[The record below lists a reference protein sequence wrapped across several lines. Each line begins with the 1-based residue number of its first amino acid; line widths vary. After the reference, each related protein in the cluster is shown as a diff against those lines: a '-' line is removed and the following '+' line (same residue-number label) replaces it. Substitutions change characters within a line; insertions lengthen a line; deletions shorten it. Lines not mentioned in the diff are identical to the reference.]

1 MTTQI
6 TRRRMLESL
15 KEAASW
21 PGADRNTIVTLTI
34 ALIAAR
40 ADAEAAG
47 YFGQLADTRP
57 QDATALAA
65 AGFFQA
71 RAGRDVGGA
80 LGLLDR
86 AATMDLGLPQ
96 YFRGLTLAALLDGSD
111 RGRAEQAVA
120 DLEFV
125 VAVRDEFPPGL
136 LRAAFDA
143 LARAYRLLGRD
154 DDAAA
159 AQRNSGLSPDDADP
173 RLIFTS
179 FSVNPRDGMRMA
191 PPQILR
197 PAPDVWVA
205 MSYDFGDFAFVRT
218 GAGMVAI
225 DGGTG
230 ADRVRAALADI
241 RLPGDEPITHVIV
254 THAHFDHVGG
264 VPALL
269 GPGTQVIA
277 SAGFPAEQRRQRR
290 WVLPFRNF
298 TGSSAGP
305 IKELQA
311 DVLASETTSVFVGG
325 VEFRLIPT
333 AGGETPDALMVYLP
347 ASGLLF
353 TGDVMM
359 PYLGAPF
366 SAEGSPEGLLGT
378 LRAISEL
385 APRRLIHGHTPL
397 TINFTIEALAG
408 LEPAL
413 TDLHEFVLTRIGENM
428 TLPSILDLGHLP
440 RGLRDQ
446 PAAVVPYLITR
457 DHFTERLYHQR
468 TGYWQP
474 DAQGLEPRSPQELAY
489 ALDLLAGRDAA
500 VFARAAAT
508 LADQGDLALALE
520 IITPGL
526 LRHPEDPKLAELRR
540 AVLARLMEQ
549 YQLSDPFRFLIYA
562 ELAGA
567 ELDPVS

>member
-40 ADAEAAG
+40 SDAEAAG
-47 YFGQLADTRP
+47 YFSQLADARP
-57 QDATALAA
+57 QDATALTA

-80 LGLLDR
+80 VSLLDK

-111 RGRAEQAVA
+111 IGRAEQAVA

-125 VAVRDEFPPGL
+125 VAVRDQFPPGL
-136 LRAAFDA
+136 LRAAFHA

-159 AQRNSGLSPDDADP
+159 AQRSSGLDPADDDP

-191 PPQILR
+191 PRQILR

-218 GAGMVAI
+218 GAGIVAI
-225 DGGTG
+225 DGGTS
-230 ADRVRAALADI
+230 ANRVQTALADLG
-241 RLPGDEPITHVIV
+241 LPGDERITHVIV
-254 THAHFDHVGG
+254 THAHFDHAGG

-269 GPGTQVIA
+269 GPHTKVIT
-277 SAGFPAEQRRQRR
+277 SARFPAERERQRR
-290 WVLPFRNF
+290 WVVPFRNF
-298 TGSSAGP
+298 TGSQAGP
-305 IKELQA
+305 MKEFEP
-311 DVLASETTSVFVGG
+311 DVLISRTTSVVVGG
-325 VEFRLIPT
+325 VEFRLVPT
-333 AGGETPDALMVYLP
+333 TGGETPDALMVHLP

-359 PYLGAPF
+359 PYIGAPF
-366 SAEGSPEGLLGT
+366 TAEGSPEGLLEA
-378 LRAISEL
+378 LRAIREL
-385 APRRLIHGHTPL
+385 APRQLIHGHTLL
-397 TINFTIEALAG
+397 TANFTIQALAG

-413 TDLHEFVLTRIGENM
+413 TDLHEFVLARIGDNM
-428 TLPSILDLGHLP
+428 TLPGILDLGHLP
-440 RGLRDQ
+440 SVLRAH
-446 PAAVVPYLITR
+446 PAAVVPYVITR

-474 DAQGLEPRSPQELAY
+474 DAQGLEARSQQELAA
-489 ALDLLAGRDAA
+489 ALDLLAGGNAA
-500 VFARAAAT
+500 PFATAAAT
-508 LADQGDLALALE
+508 LANQGDLALALD

-526 LRHPEDPKLAELRR
+526 LRHPGDRDLTELRR
-540 AVLARLMEQ
+540 TVLAGLMEQ
-549 YQLSDPFRFLIYA
+549 HQISDPFRFLIYA

-567 ELDPVS
+567 ELNPVS